1 MTDWRVRPFQPGSDE
16 EEWDRLVAGSFNGTF
31 LHSRRFLSYHGDRF
45 VDRSL
50 VVEDGTGS
58 LRAVLPAALDRGD
71 PAVVV
76 SHPGAAFGGLVHDGS
91 LRAARMMSVLEAAA
105 DHYRSDGTAVWRY
118 KPVPG
123 IYHRVPSDDD
133 LYGLFR
139 LGARLYRR
147 DLSATIDLETRLPLG
162 ASRRKPA
169 RAARNRGVKVSWDWS
184 ACAEFWPLLGQV
196 LGERHGAVPVHTLD
210 EIEHLASLLPSRVRL
225 ITAWLDGE
233 IVAGGVMYCTFPV
246 MHLQYSASSAAGR
259 KVGGSDLVV
268 EAGIEAALEEGY
280 RYYDFGIS
288 TEQDGRILNESLQEF
303 KLSFGAGSAV
313 FDHYE
318 LTL

>member
-1 MTDWRVRPFQPGSDE
+1 MTDWRVRPFQPGSDD

-31 LHSRRFLSYHGDRF
+31 LHTRRFLSYHRDRF

-50 VVEDGTGS
+50 VVEDGTGA
-58 LRAVLPAALDRGD
+58 LRAVLPAALDRVD
-71 PAVVV
+71 QAVVV
-76 SHPGAAFGGLVHDGS
+76 SHPGMTFGGLVHDGS
-91 LRAARMMSVLEAAA
+91 VRAARMMSILEDAA
-105 DHYRSDGTAVWRY
+105 DHYRREGAATWRY

-133 LYGLFR
+133 LYALFR
-139 LGARLYRR
+139 MGARLFRR
-147 DLSATIDLETRLPLG
+147 DLSATIDLATRLPLG
-162 ASRRKPA
+162 TSRRKPA
-169 RAARNRGVKVSWDWS
+169 RAARNRGVVVSWDWA
-184 ACAEFWPLLGQV
+184 ACAEYWPLLGQV
-196 LGERHGAVPVHTLD
+196 LGERHGVSPVHTLE
-210 EIEHLASLLPSRVRL
+210 EIEHLASLFPSTVRL
-225 ITAWLDGE
+225 VTARLDGE
-233 IVAGGVMYCTFPV
+233 IVAGGVMFCTFPV
-246 MHLQYSASSAAGR
+246 MHLQYSASSPVGR
-259 KVGGSDLVV
+259 KVGGGDLVV
-268 EAGIEAALEEGY
+268 EAGIDAARAEGY